1 MTRCFQQTLLY
12 EFLFFLIPPID
23 IIFQLEIN
31 EWQGYNPIINKTFI
45 VDHGMVHLRSI
56 TAEDIARIK
65 NWPAYVDGFAQ
76 IDYAL
81 RDNGWLDEYR
91 DRPQTSIFIAEVNRQ
106 AAGFCLLS
114 STATGDAEFRIAI
127 HPRKTGMGLGRKV
140 AVATLKKGF
149 RGLNLDKIHL
159 IVRKNNLPAIRLYQ
173 SIGFKKFGESTHM
186 IQGKQIECD
195 DMALTKEEFMHLSI
209 EEAK

>member
-1 MTRCFQQTLLY
+1 
-12 EFLFFLIPPID
+12 
-23 IIFQLEIN
+23 
-31 EWQGYNPIINKTFI
+31 
-45 VDHGMVHLRSI
+45 MVYLRSI

-91 DRPQTSIFIAEVNRQ
+91 DRPQTSIFIAEVNQQ

-114 STATGDAEFRIAI
+114 STATGEAEFRIAI

-173 SIGFKKFGESTHM
+173 SIGFKKFSESTHT

-209 EEAK
+209 EEVK